1 MAGVGFR
8 REIGQRALRGPGPSP
23 RKLLPRGPQPQNVIL
38 VPRAQAA
45 QRQAWEEVAG
55 ASAHRNTQ
63 ILSWVI
69 AGSHPHVGLCPRE
82 QTDFRSWIE
91 RSTMPILRAA
101 ARSAI
106 SSIRIS
112 F

>member
-1 MAGVGFR
+1 MRPALDSGVRLASVLHAAPVPAPLFFPKG
-8 REIGQRALRGPGPSP
+8 RGLNSDPGPTCPSSP
-23 RKLLPRGPQPQNVIL
+23 TASLG
-38 VPRAQAA
+38 
-45 QRQAWEEVAG
+45 AG

-63 ILSWVI
+63 ILSW
-69 AGSHPHVGLCPRE
+69 ASPEAHYHVGLFPRE

-106 SSIRIS
+106 TSIHIS